1 MERSVALEASNII
14 LPESLTLSR
23 YKKEKHKSEGP
34 DTDIP
39 PEGINLEEEVGK
51 LEKHL
56 LRKALKRTNGEM
68 KKAAQ
73 LLNIPYRS
81 IRYRL
86 EKYGIKDTRIL

>member
-1 MERSVALEASNII
+1 MVDIDI
-14 LPESLTLSR
+14 P
-23 YKKEKHKSEGP
+23 SEGI
-34 DTDIP
+34 D
-39 PEGINLEEEVGK
+39 LEEEVGK

-56 LRKALKRTNGEM
+56 ILKALERTNGEM

-86 EKYGIKDTRIL
+86 EKYGIKDRTFRENKTRVKGSSGVAD

>member
-23 YKKEKHKSEGP
+23 YKKEKHKSEVA

-51 LEKHL
+51 LEMHL
-56 LRKALKRTNGEM
+56 LRKALKKTNGEM
-68 KKAAQ
+68 KQAAR

>member
-1 MERSVALEASNII
+1 MERSVALETSNII

-23 YKKEKHKSEGP
+23 YKREMHKSEIA

-51 LEKHL
+51 LEKQL
-56 LRKALKRTNGEM
+56 LCKALKKTNGEM
-68 KKAAQ
+68 KKAAR
-73 LLNIPYRS
+73 LLNSPYRS